1 MIHEASTVVPP
12 LVAATQA
19 TTPSAEP
26 PSPGE
31 ITLPAPTA
39 EQIQAADGVFADST
53 HPNAVATLFGVAASL
68 VLLRDVAV
76 DTFDTSGEEEEEE
89 LSEQADKD
97 ADATE

>member
-1 MIHEASTVVPP
+1 MIHEASAVVPP

-31 ITLPAPTA
+31 TNLPAPTA
-39 EQIQAADGVFADST
+39 EQIQAADGVFADSA
-53 HPNAVATLFGVAASL
+53 HPNPIATLFGVAASL

-76 DTFDTSGEEEEEE
+76 DTFDTSGEEEEPSEE
-89 LSEQADKD
+89 TDKD
-97 ADATE
+97 ADSTE